1 MRGLAPKPSPK
12 LTIDEW
18 SNLEYEAIK
27 RGDAGSTCAICHD
40 PFGEDEQV
48 ILSCSHT
55 FHRGCIA
62 SFEKFLRTKERTCPI
77 CRHASYQKKITSIGS
92 FIKRQDSCT
101 LIQKTIRRW
110 RVKINFKTL
119 LRAHYK
125 SNDDTVNVGR
135 KRDFYAGE
143 ISIVS
148 DQIAAQVQASEDTID
163 SLFAEFDRNL
173 TMSREVFNP
182 ELAAAN
188 AATRESNDLL
198 RTKASSKD
206 AKNENRIGLIKIKA
220 WINILNRAEE
230 RGACECPICL
240 SSYEENTSTDKAILS
255 CSHTLHIKCVDA
267 FEKFNIY
274 EINLCPVCRALTSIG
289 SFIKRQDSCTLI
301 QKTIRR
307 WRVKIN
313 FKTLLRA
320 HYKSND
326 DTVNVGRKRD
336 FYAGEISIV
345 SDQIAAQVQASEDT
359 IDSLFAEFDR
369 NLTMSRE
376 VFNPELAAANAAT
389 RESNDLLRTKASS
402 KDAKNENRIGLIKI
416 KAWINILNRAE
427 ERGAC
432 ECPIC
437 LSSYEEN
444 TSTDKAILSCSH
456 TLHIKCVDAFE
467 KFNIYEINLCPVC
480 RAGPYQKKLVSDLQ
494 YYRANSENM
503 NLNAI

>member
-1 MRGLAPKPSPK
+1 MSNFRSNIPGPFAPTRQQRPPPTQFSSTLISSSQTTNSSTTINSAAFQDQLIRSLNLNPNKRQKQPRRRKKTSNTAQPTTNSSNTNNNWICEPCTFSNNSSSLQCAACSSPKPRTLQTNMPQAFHNPTLAQMRGLAPKPSPK

-206 AKNENRIGLIKIKA
+206 AKNENSNGLIKIKA
-220 WINILNRAEE
+220 WINIL
-230 RGACECPICL
+230 
-240 SSYEENTSTDKAILS
+240 K
-255 CSHTLHIKCVDA
+255 
-267 FEKFNIY
+267 
-274 EINLCPVCRALTSIG
+274 
-289 SFIKRQDSCTLI
+289 
-301 QKTIRR
+301 
-307 WRVKIN
+307 
-313 FKTLLRA
+313 
-320 HYKSND
+320 
-326 DTVNVGRKRD
+326 
-336 FYAGEISIV
+336 
-345 SDQIAAQVQASEDT
+345 
-359 IDSLFAEFDR
+359 
-369 NLTMSRE
+369 
-376 VFNPELAAANAAT
+376 
-389 RESNDLLRTKASS
+389 
-402 KDAKNENRIGLIKI
+402 
-416 KAWINILNRAE
+416 RAE